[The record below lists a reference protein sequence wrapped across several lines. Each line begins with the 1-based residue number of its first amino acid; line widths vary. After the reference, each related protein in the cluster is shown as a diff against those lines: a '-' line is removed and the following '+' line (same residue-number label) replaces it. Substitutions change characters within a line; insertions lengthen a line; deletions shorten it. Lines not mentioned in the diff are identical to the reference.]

1 MGGICCAAGVLSSN
15 CVSGLC
21 DISTGACSTKS
32 EVGGVCSSTDD
43 CFKGTACLGGRCCSF
58 SDSSRADS
66 SYLRAGCSAC
76 GDENARGYQGEL
88 SLPGKC
94 LSCNSGYTYLSGD
107 PIRRTQL
114 GMLEQETTYLH
125 SLGDACQMTSAV
137 VLT

>member
-1 MGGICCAAGVLSSN
+1 
-15 CVSGLC
+15 
-21 DISTGACSTKS
+21 
-32 EVGGVCSSTDD
+32 VCSSTDD

-66 SYLRAGCSAC
+66 YYLRAGCSAC

-107 PIRRTQL
+107 PFDGPSLVCSNRRL
-114 GMLEQETTYLH
+114 PTYIH
-125 SLGDACQMTSAV
+125 WAMRAR
-137 VLT
+137 